1 MIPTTLNF
9 HHLHYFWTVAREG
22 SIATAARTLG
32 VSQPTSSAQLRLLEQ
47 QFGER
52 LFDRRGRGLAL
63 TEIGQVALR
72 YADEIFALGRELEST
87 VSGRPTGRPVRFAVG
102 VSDALP
108 KLTTYRLLRPALA
121 LPEPPRLLL
130 RVGKTDALLDELAA
144 HRLDLV
150 LTDAPASG
158 SFRARAYHHL
168 LGESA
173 VTIFAPPAMAAR
185 LRRGFPGSLEGAP
198 FLLHGEHTM
207 LRRSLDHWFAQE
219 DLRPLA
225 VAEVEDGAILQ
236 VLGQAGLGCFAAP
249 SVVEREIERQ
259 YGVRAIGR
267 PAGVRERFYAV
278 SVERKL
284 KHPALVALAEAARS
298 TFAGAAPR

>member
-1 MIPTTLNF
+1 MLPASLNF

-22 SIATAARTLG
+22 SIASAARALG
-32 VSQPTSSAQLRLLEQ
+32 VSQPTISAQLRLLER
-47 QFGER
+47 QFGDR
-52 LFDRRGRGLAL
+52 LFDRRGRGLVL

-87 VSGRPTGRPVRFAVG
+87 VQGRPTGRPVRFAVG
-102 VSDALP
+102 ISDALP
-108 KLTTYRLLRPALA
+108 KLTSYRLLRPALEQ
-121 LPEPPRLLL
+121 PDPPRLLL
-130 RVGKTDALLDELAA
+130 RVGTVDALLADLAA

-173 VTIFAPPAMAAR
+173 VTIFAPSAMAAR
-185 LRRGFPGSLEGAP
+185 LRRGFPRSLEGAP
-198 FLLHGEHTM
+198 FLLHGEHTA

-219 DLRPLA
+219 DIRPLS
-225 VAEVEDGAILQ
+225 VAEVDDGAILQ
-236 VLGQAGLGCFAAP
+236 VLGGAGLGCFAAP

-259 YGVRAIGR
+259 YGVKAIGR
-267 PAGVRERFYAV
+267 PAGVRERFYAI

-284 KHPALVALAEAARS
+284 KHPAVVALSEAARS
-298 TFAGAAPR
+298 TLA